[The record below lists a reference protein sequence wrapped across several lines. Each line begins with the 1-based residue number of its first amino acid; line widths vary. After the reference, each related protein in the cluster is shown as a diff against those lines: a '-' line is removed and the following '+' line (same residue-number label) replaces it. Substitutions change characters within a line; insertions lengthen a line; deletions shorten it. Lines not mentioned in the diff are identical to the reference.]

1 MRYVITGIMLLW
13 ITPLFAGNPKPD
25 STSLSLRLDSIVVRS
40 DKYGVSLN
48 SSPVHLEILD
58 EVRVQA
64 ANGNRLSDILKSAS
78 SVFIKSYGPSPQL
91 QSVSINGLGT
101 EHTVIL
107 LDGVKLNAFQNA
119 MYDLAILPRELIGSI
134 AIETNGASAL
144 YGSEAM
150 GGVISILSKRNYSP
164 AENGELHTSLSLL
177 GGSEGT
183 YKYSGRLGMQT
194 ERTSLAVFFAREK
207 SNGDYRYHYFDGI
220 STTEKRRKMDAYSLY
235 DVGGTFSCLFGPS
248 DILNVTLFY
257 GYQNKQIPGIETG
270 SDPAVSAEFDRN
282 LNALLSYEHYFSK
295 ELFLK
300 LNSSFLNSRENYS
313 VKPILN
319 SFYLNIMGSASAEL
333 HYDLDYLKNLVEYSY
348 THATLSSN
356 ELSALAQR
364 NQHSVVAAFEA
375 RFLGILR
382 FFPSLREEYF
392 PGEDKQVTT
401 YKLGANLQPL
411 PNSGLSLRGN
421 YGKNFRMPTF
431 NDIFWKG
438 VGSKILNPEYSRN
451 TEVGIRYETDGFATL
466 SIDGS
471 LTRVDAEDKI
481 VWMPQRNG
489 LWHPINIGKSLS
501 KAAALNITAEKAIN
515 SGLRLRI
522 DAGLTFTDSR
532 KLNVDYPGDPT
543 ANKLF
548 PYIPTHAAKLG
559 LTAMISD
566 ITLNMLFTHTGDRYA
581 DFANL
586 SVMPQANIVDGSIA
600 YDFHFGKRLLTA
612 RIESNNVFNQDYQA
626 IIDYPMPLR
635 TYTVTITFNY

>member
-1 MRYVITGIMLLW
+1 MRYVITGIILLW

-40 DKYGVSLN
+40 DKYGTSLN
-48 SSPVHLEILD
+48 NSPAHLEILD

-64 ANGNRLSDILKSAS
+64 ANGNRLSDILKSAG
-78 SVFIKSYGPSPQL
+78 SVFVKSYGPSPQL

-101 EHTVIL
+101 EHTIIL
-107 LDGVKLNAFQNA
+107 LDGVKLNSFQNA
-119 MYDLAILPRELIGSI
+119 MYDLALLPRELIGSI

-150 GGVISILSKRNYSP
+150 GGVISILSKRQYAQ
-164 AENGELHTSLSLL
+164 AENGELHSSLSLM

-183 YKYSGRLGMQT
+183 FTYSGRLGMQT
-194 ERTSLAVFFAREK
+194 GKTNFAVFFSREK
-207 SNGDYRYHYFDGI
+207 SNGDFRYHYFDGI
-220 STTEKRRKMDAYSLY
+220 STTEKHREMDAYALS
-235 DVGGTFSCLFGPS
+235 DVGGTFSCLFDPRH
-248 DILNVTLFY
+248 ILNITLFY
-257 GYQNKQIPGIETG
+257 GYQDKQIPGIETG
-270 SDPAVSAEFDRN
+270 GAPAVSSQFDRN

-333 HYDLDYLKNLVEYSY
+333 QYDLDYLKNLVEYSY

-364 NQHSVVAAFEA
+364 NQHSVVAAIEGRLF
-375 RFLGILR
+375 GMLR

-392 PGEDKQVTT
+392 PNEDKEVTT

-421 YGKNFRMPTF
+421 YGRNFRMPTF

-438 VGSKILNPEYSRN
+438 VGSTALNPEYSQN
-451 TEVGIRYETDGFATL
+451 TEVGVRYETEGYVAFA
-466 SIDGS
+466 IDGS
-471 LTRVDAEDKI
+471 LTRVDAQDKI
-481 VWMPQRNG
+481 IWMPQRNG

-515 SGLRLRI
+515 SRIRLRL

-532 KLNVDYPGDPT
+532 KLNADYPGDPT

-548 PYIPTHAAKLG
+548 PYVPTHALKLG
-559 LTAMISD
+559 FTAMISD
-566 ITLNMLFTHTGDRYA
+566 FTLNMLFTHTGDRYA
-581 DFANL
+581 DLANL
-586 SVMPQANIVDGSIA
+586 SAMTQTNIVDGSIA
-600 YDFHFGKRLLTA
+600 YDFHFGKQVLTA

-635 TYTVTITFNY
+635 TYTITITFNY